1 MLFFTAST
9 QNDIK
14 EVHSA
19 AIYGEVEAIDHK
31 EYRQP
36 IYSAKDINGISALH
50 KVRISK
56 TFFASDSNFM
66 IVLLPLASGGQTT
79 QFLKILHKVCDLC
92 TA

>member
-1 MLFFTAST
+1 MCST

-14 EVHSA
+14 EIHSA

-50 KVRISK
+50 KVKSH
-56 TFFASDSNFM
+56 T
-66 IVLLPLASGGQTT
+66 
-79 QFLKILHKVCDLC
+79 
-92 TA
+92 

>member
-56 TFFASDSNFM
+56 TFFASDSNFLS
-66 IVLLPLASGGQTT
+66 VLLPQAAALRLIFHSICVPFSKWAGS
-79 QFLKILHKVCDLC
+79 
-92 TA
+92 